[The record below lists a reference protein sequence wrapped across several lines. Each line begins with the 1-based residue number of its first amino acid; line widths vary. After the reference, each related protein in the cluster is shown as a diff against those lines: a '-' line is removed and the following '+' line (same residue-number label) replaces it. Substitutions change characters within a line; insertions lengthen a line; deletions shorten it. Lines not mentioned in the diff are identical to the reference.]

1 MATQNT
7 RAEFRKKLLHLMIPI
22 SLQQLMM
29 ALVNA
34 SDAFMLGF
42 VNQDALSAVSLAG
55 QVQFVYSLFLFA
67 ITAGV
72 SIFAAQYWGIQNKKA
87 VEKTLG
93 IGLAFS
99 VLLSLPFTIGATF
112 FPEQLMRAFASDPVL
127 IQDGAVYLRVVGVS
141 YLLLSISQIYLC
153 ILKNCGKAVLS
164 AVISSVSVIIN
175 IILNAAFI
183 FGIGFFPEMGIA
195 GAAVATVIAKV
206 IELAWALAVMLK
218 KDSIK
223 IRLGWTIHPDKVLLR
238 DFWKYTAPILG
249 DELMWGLGF
258 TMYSVIMGHMGSD
271 AAAANSIANI
281 VKNLVICFCTGIAT
295 ASGIMV
301 GSLLGQGELEKAK
314 EYGRKLS
321 KTSIFAGAVA
331 GVIILGVIPFTPMF
345 STLTD
350 TAKEYLRVMLVVCS
364 YYVVGKSINMTVISG
379 IFAAGGDS
387 KFGFICDGITM
398 WCVTVPIGLI
408 AAFVLKLPVLTV
420 YILINVDEIIKLP
433 AVLKNYRK
441 YRWVKN
447 LTRQET
453 APVEPETMAQTAA

>member
-1 MATQNT
+1 
-7 RAEFRKKLLHLMIPI
+7 
-22 SLQQLMM
+22 
-29 ALVNA
+29 
-34 SDAFMLGF
+34 MLGF

-112 FPEQLMRAFASDPVL
+112 FPELLMRAFASDPVL

-258 TMYSVIMGHMGSD
+258 TMSVSYTH
-271 AAAANSIANI
+271 
-281 VKNLVICFCTGIAT
+281 LTLPT
-295 ASGIMV
+295 
-301 GSLLGQGELEKAK
+301 
-314 EYGRKLS
+314 
-321 KTSIFAGAVA
+321 
-331 GVIILGVIPFTPMF
+331 TP
-345 STLTD
+345 
-350 TAKEYLRVMLVVCS
+350 
-364 YYVVGKSINMTVISG
+364 YV
-379 IFAAGGDS
+379 
-387 KFGFICDGITM
+387 
-398 WCVTVPIGLI
+398 
-408 AAFVLKLPVLTV
+408 
-420 YILINVDEIIKLP
+420 
-433 AVLKNYRK
+433 
-441 YRWVKN
+441 
-447 LTRQET
+447 
-453 APVEPETMAQTAA
+453 

>member
-1 MATQNT
+1 MTQSN

-42 VNQDALSAVSLAG
+42 VSQDALSAVSLAG
-55 QVQFVYSLFLFA
+55 QIQFVYSLFLFA

-72 SIFAAQYWGIQNKKA
+72 SIFAAQYWGIRNKRA

-127 IQDGAVYLRVVGVS
+127 IADGAEYLRVVGVS
-141 YLLLSISQIYLC
+141 YLLLSVSQIYLC
-153 ILKNCGKAVLS
+153 ILKNCGNAVLS
-164 AVISSVSVIIN
+164 AVISSVSVVIN

-183 FGIGFFPEMGIA
+183 FGIGFFPKMGIA
-195 GAAVATVIAKV
+195 GAAIATVIAKV
-206 IELAWALAVMLK
+206 IELAWALLVMMK
-218 KDSIK
+218 KDSVK
-223 IRLGWTIHPDKVLLR
+223 IRLGWAIRPDKVLLR

-301 GSLLGQGELEKAK
+301 GSLLG
-314 EYGRKLS
+314 
-321 KTSIFAGAVA
+321 
-331 GVIILGVIPFTPMF
+331 
-345 STLTD
+345 
-350 TAKEYLRVMLVVCS
+350 
-364 YYVVGKSINMTVISG
+364 
-379 IFAAGGDS
+379 
-387 KFGFICDGITM
+387 
-398 WCVTVPIGLI
+398 LI
-408 AAFVLKLPVLTV
+408 
-420 YILINVDEIIKLP
+420 
-433 AVLKNYRK
+433 
-441 YRWVKN
+441 
-447 LTRQET
+447 
-453 APVEPETMAQTAA
+453 

>member
-112 FPEQLMRAFASDPVL
+112 FPELLMRAFASDPVL

-153 ILKNCGKAVLS
+153 ILKNCGKAGKS
-164 AVISSVSVIIN
+164 SIISSTSVAVN
-175 IILNAAFI
+175 LVLNAVLI
-183 FGIGFFPEMGIA
+183 FGLFGIPRMEIA
-195 GAAVATVIAKV
+195 GAALATVLSRV
-206 IELAWALAVMLK
+206 IEVIWCILETAK
-218 KDSIK
+218 KDSVK
-223 IRLGWTIHPDKVLLR
+223 LRLHNIIHDDKLLRR
-238 DFWKYTAPILG
+238 DFWKYTSPVLG
-249 DELMWGLGF
+249 NEIVWGVGF
-258 TMYSVIMGHMGSD
+258 TMYSVIMGHLGSD
-271 AAAANSIANI
+271 AVAANSIANI
-281 VKNLVICFCTGIAT
+281 AKNLIACFCLGV
-295 ASGIMV
+295 ASGGGIMV
-301 GSLLGQGELEKAK
+301 GNELGAGNLETAK
-314 EYGRKLS
+314 EYGGKLCKIAIVSGCISGAVLLASSPVIINIAKLS
-321 KTSIFAGAVA
+321 E
-331 GVIILGVIPFTPMF
+331 
-345 STLTD
+345 
-350 TAKEYLRVMLVVCS
+350 TATEYLKIMFVVCAL
-364 YYVVGKSINMTVISG
+364 NMIGYSVNCTTISG
-379 IFAAGGDS
+379 IFCSGGDS
-387 KFGFICDGITM
+387 KFGLCCDSVVM
-398 WCVTVPIGLI
+398 WCITVPLGLI
-408 AAFVLKLPVLTV
+408 SAFLLKLPVV
-420 YILINVDEIIKLP
+420 WVFLIVNLDELLKLP
-433 AVLKNYRK
+433 AVYRHYKK
-441 YRWVKN
+441 YNWVKD
-447 LTRQET
+447 LT
-453 APVEPETMAQTAA
+453 VK

>member
-112 FPEQLMRAFASDPVL
+112 FPELLMRAFASDPVL

-321 KTSIFAGAVA
+321 KTSILQAQ
-331 GVIILGVIPFTPMF
+331 
-345 STLTD
+345 
-350 TAKEYLRVMLVVCS
+350 
-364 YYVVGKSINMTVISG
+364 
-379 IFAAGGDS
+379 
-387 KFGFICDGITM
+387 
-398 WCVTVPIGLI
+398 
-408 AAFVLKLPVLTV
+408 
-420 YILINVDEIIKLP
+420 LP
-433 AVLKNYRK
+433 A
-441 YRWVKN
+441 
-447 LTRQET
+447 
-453 APVEPETMAQTAA
+453 